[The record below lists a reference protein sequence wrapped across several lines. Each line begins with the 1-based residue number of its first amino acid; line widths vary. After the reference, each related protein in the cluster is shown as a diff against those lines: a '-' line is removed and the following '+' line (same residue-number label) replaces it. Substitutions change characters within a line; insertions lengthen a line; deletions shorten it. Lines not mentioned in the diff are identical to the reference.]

1 MYTNSRKNPK
11 KNVKKINV
19 FKRRNQ
25 LKRIFTQKMKVK
37 KEKKNGEINQK
48 SVNGFF
54 FIDFC
59 VCANVFI
66 VHVSV

>member
-1 MYTNSRKNPK
+1 MPAERIQK
-11 KNVKKINV
+11 KCKKINV
-19 FKRRNQ
+19 FKRRSQ

-37 KEKKNGEINQK
+37 KEKNGEINQK

-66 VHVSV
+66 VHVCV